1 MDPRRLILSAT
12 HYIGHSGGNVETRVT
27 LRPGSKGTK
36 RLVERY
42 GERLICVR
50 YRYDLE
56 KKLRYKTVEL
66 IVDEVQW
73 DPSARTPS
81 TPAPGKPP
89 VMVGV
94 RIRYDEELL
103 RRGAKA
109 AGARWDPQGKVWL
122 MTLQVARRLGLEARV
137 VAVPDGAR

>member
-12 HYIGHSGGNVETRVT
+12 HYVAASGGNVETRVT

-81 TPAPGKPP
+81 GPAPGKPP

-94 RIRYDEELL
+94 RIRYEEELL
-103 RRGAKA
+103 RRDAKA
-109 AGARWDPQGKVWL
+109 AGARWDPESKVWV
-122 MTLQVARRLGLEARV
+122 MTLQVAKRLGLEARV
-137 VAVPDGAR
+137 VAVPDEGR